1 MGRPITRII
10 DYFIPPRMRN
20 AQANLMKVRAF
31 VLLHLLGPAMG
42 HSVVLFLWSAS
53 EVLTW
58 QFWVV
63 EAGVVFFWLIPLL
76 VKFSRSLTLPATL
89 SVQGL
94 VFLSRSEERRVG
106 KECRSR
112 WS

>member
-1 MGRPITRII
+1 MTQII
-10 DYFIPPRMRN
+10 DYFIPARMRN
-20 AQANLMKVRAF
+20 VQANLMKVRAF

-53 EVLTW
+53 PVRTW

-63 EAGVVFFWLIPLL
+63 EAGVVFFWLIPVL
-76 VKFSRSLTLPATL
+76 VKLTGSLVLPATL

-94 VFLSRSEERRVG
+94 VFLSLFGSFFYGGISSPFMRL
-106 KECRSR
+106 C
-112 WS
+112 